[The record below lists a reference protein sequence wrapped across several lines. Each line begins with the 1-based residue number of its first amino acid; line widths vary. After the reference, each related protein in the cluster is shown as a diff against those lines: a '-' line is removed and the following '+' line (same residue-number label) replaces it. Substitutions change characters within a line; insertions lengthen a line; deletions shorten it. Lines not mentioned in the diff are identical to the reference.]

1 MIRKSA
7 GFPLVLGAVL
17 IASLAGCSTTPGAPA
32 PATESSTTSMP
43 STPVDP
49 SSPTPTDPPVSAED
63 QDPADPTTWVIDSGT
78 VGPITLGA
86 DYLATA
92 EGLGEGWD
100 ETCEGLTAWGNP
112 DLNVYFVS
120 GSDGTIETITVE
132 GLIGDPSAGP
142 RTPDGVGLGSTRDEV
157 RAAYPTA
164 EEVAPTIGD
173 GFYLRDSDGGAT
185 DGARFFEF
193 TAGNDRVS
201 SITLTTRDEPP
212 YEPCA

>member
-7 GFPLVLGAVL
+7 GFPLILGAIVV
-17 IASLAGCSTTPGAPA
+17 ASLAGCSTTSGGSTPA
-32 PATESSTTSMP
+32 PESPMSSA
-43 STPVDP
+43 PVDS

-63 QDPADPTTWVIDSGT
+63 QDPADPTTWVIDGGA
-78 VGPITLGA
+78 VGEISLGD

-92 EGLGEGWD
+92 EDLGDGWD

-112 DLNVYFVS
+112 ELNVFFVA

-142 RTPDGVGLGSTRDEV
+142 RTPDGIGLGSTRDEV
-157 RAAYPTA
+157 RTAYPTV
-164 EEVAPTIGD
+164 EEVAPAIGD
-173 GFYLRDSDGGAT
+173 GVYLRQSDDDPT

-193 TAGNDRVS
+193 AAGDDRVS